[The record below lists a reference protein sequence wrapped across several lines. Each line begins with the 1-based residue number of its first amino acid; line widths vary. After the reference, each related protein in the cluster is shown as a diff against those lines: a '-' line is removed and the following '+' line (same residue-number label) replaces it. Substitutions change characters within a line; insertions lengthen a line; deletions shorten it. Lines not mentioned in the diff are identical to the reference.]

1 MQDDSVVRILSLML
15 YKFTILV
22 LKSLGRNKLRT
33 GLTGVGVMVLVAI
46 YAVVTNVTAT
56 VKKKAAAQGAQTRL
70 IVSERWTMPSRIPLR
85 YVDEVRKLP
94 GVVNYTTW
102 NLIAGFLDESRRR
115 DKQAICMATEP
126 STLREMHNGLEDLSD
141 EALEAF
147 IARKDGVLVGPGL
160 MKTNNWEL
168 GQKFTLLAARFPPVD
183 IEFTIVGVLP
193 VGDWSNAFFCRHD
206 YYMEATGDREAVNC
220 IWLEVAGEEVARQIA
235 AKLSTDYE
243 NRQPSLKVETESAGV
258 ARFAA
263 RNQTMM
269 SIIDGVVAILLIDMV
284 IILSNSI
291 SISVRE
297 RRVEMAVLKVLGFQ
311 PLHIM
316 LMIIGEAMF
325 VGAIAGMLGTALMC
339 TISQLTV
346 DGIMPS
352 FVATKF
358 LLQFPVPW
366 SAVAWGVLIGAGVG
380 LTGSAIPASSARS
393 VKVSDVFARIA

>member
-1 MQDDSVVRILSLML
+1 ML
-15 YKFTILV
+15 FKFTILV
-22 LKSLGRNKLRT
+22 LKSLGRNKVRT
-33 GLTGVGVMVLVAI
+33 ALTALGVMVLVAI

-85 YVDEVRKLP
+85 YVDEIRSLP

-102 NLIAGFLDESRRR
+102 NLVAGFLDESRRR
-115 DKQAICMATEP
+115 DRQAVCMATEP
-126 STLREMHNGLEDLSD
+126 TTLREMHNGLENLSD
-141 EALEAF
+141 DDLQTF
-147 IARKDGVLVGPGL
+147 IDRKDGVLVGPGL
-160 MKTNNWEL
+160 MKTMNYEI
-168 GQKFTLLAARFPPVD
+168 GQRFTLLAARFPPVD

-193 VGDWSNAFFCRHD
+193 PGDWSNAFFCRHD
-206 YYMEATGDREAVNC
+206 YYMEATNDREAVNC
-220 IWLEVAGEEVARQIA
+220 IWLEVSGEDAAKEIA

-243 NRQPSLKVETESAGV
+243 NRQPSLKIETESAGV

-263 RNQTMM
+263 RNQAVL

-311 PLHIM
+311 PLHIT
-316 LMIIGEAMF
+316 LMIIAEAMF
-325 VGAIAGMLGTALMC
+325 VGAIAGLLGTAIVCVL
-339 TISQLTV
+339 SQLTV
-346 DGIMPS
+346 AGVIPILP
-352 FVATKF
+352 FTRF

-366 SAVAWGVLIGAGVG
+366 SAAVWGLLIGAGVG
-380 LTGSAIPASSARS
+380 LTGSALPASSARS

>member
-1 MQDDSVVRILSLML
+1 ML
-15 YKFTILV
+15 FKFTMLV

-33 GLTGVGVMVLVAI
+33 ALTGVGVMVLVAI

-85 YVDEVRKLP
+85 YVDEIRKLP

-115 DKQAICMATEP
+115 DKQAISMATEP

-147 IARKDGVLVGPGL
+147 NERKDGVLVGPGL
-160 MKTNNWEL
+160 MKGNNWQV

-220 IWLEVAGEEVARQIA
+220 IWLEVAGEETARQIA

-243 NRQPSLKVETESAGV
+243 NR
-258 ARFAA
+258 
-263 RNQTMM
+263 
-269 SIIDGVVAILLIDMV
+269 
-284 IILSNSI
+284 
-291 SISVRE
+291 
-297 RRVEMAVLKVLGFQ
+297 
-311 PLHIM
+311 
-316 LMIIGEAMF
+316 
-325 VGAIAGMLGTALMC
+325 
-339 TISQLTV
+339 
-346 DGIMPS
+346 
-352 FVATKF
+352 
-358 LLQFPVPW
+358 
-366 SAVAWGVLIGAGVG
+366 
-380 LTGSAIPASSARS
+380 
-393 VKVSDVFARIA
+393 